1 MNLLQ
6 GFPELHNFFL
16 KNQFDSEQL
25 EFLKLTIEANYPDKE
40 IRKKAFSLLNL
51 ELLKFKILEEHPEQR
66 VVVPLQQK
74 KFQLEKIRNPYPKSE
89 KKKKVSKPLIQITYE
104 TTFPTNIEN
113 LCIKLNLTRLELMTI
128 CSKKEISI
136 KGKAKLSDEEYKK
149 LFPLFQKRL
158 GEIKAQERKEVEQ
171 KEAKR
176 KVGLLNKHK
185 KHMSTYSG
193 DVYDEIAKHGLGK
206 LIYIRSK

>member
-25 EFLKLTIEANYPDKE
+25 ESLKLAIDANYPDKE

-66 VVVPLQQK
+66 VDIPQTQNKLQLK
-74 KFQLEKIRNPYPKSE
+74 KITNPYPKPE
-89 KKKKVSKPLIQITYE
+89 KRKKPPKPLIQITYE

-113 LCIKLNLTRLELMTI
+113 LCIKLRLTHLELMTI

-136 KGKAKLSDEEYKK
+136 KGKVKISDEEYKK

-158 GEIKAQERKEVEQ
+158 GEIKAQERKEAEQ

-176 KVGLLNKHK
+176 KVTLPNKHK
-185 KHMSTYSG
+185 KHMSSYRG
-193 DVYDEIAKHGLGK
+193 DVFDEIAKHGLGK